1 MTVAVESCYVF
12 GIVAAGTGLPEVAQ
26 DGPARALRLV
36 ESGELAAVVGSLP
49 DDRPLGRTA
58 DLLTHDRVVAA
69 LVDKGAAVLPARFG
83 TVLED
88 EESVRVELLDARSA
102 ELRADLERL
111 AGRLQ
116 YTVKIRFE
124 EEVVLRELVATR
136 PDIAR
141 LREAT
146 APGTGTWDSKVRLG
160 ELVVRALEQLRR
172 AEAEPL
178 LAEVAA
184 LVAEHRVREPGAPE
198 QVLDLAVLVDR
209 NGVGEFERDVERLAR
224 RVHPRLRV
232 RLAGPLPAY
241 DFVGSA

>member
-12 GIVAAGTGLPEVAQ
+12 GIVGAGTTVPEVAP
-26 DGPARALRLV
+26 DGPARDLRLV
-36 ESGELAAVVGSLP
+36 ESGELAAVVGSVP

-58 DLLTHDRVVAA
+58 DLLAHDRVVAA
-69 LVDKGAAVLPARFG
+69 LVDAGAAVLPARFG

-88 EESVRVELLDARSA
+88 DESVREQLLDARSA

-111 AGRLQ
+111 AGRVQ
-116 YTVKIRFE
+116 YTVKIRFDE
-124 EEVVLRELVATR
+124 ELVLRELVTTR

-146 APGTGTWDSKVRLG
+146 ARGADTWDDKVRLG
-160 ELVVRALEQLRR
+160 ELVVHALEQLRR

-178 LAEVAA
+178 LAEVVSLA
-184 LVAEHRVREPGAPE
+184 AEHRVREPGAPE

-209 NGVGEFERDVERLAR
+209 DGVGEFEGHVEGLAQ

-241 DFVGSA
+241 DFVGSG